1 MQVFGREKLT
11 DYLRVV
17 GLRSSPVNCD
27 EVHHSGEV
35 KCEVSPVRCF
45 VLQCVPVVR
54 GGEHWSY
61 FRKM

>member
-1 MQVFGREKLT
+1 M
-11 DYLRVV
+11 V

-27 EVHHSGEV
+27 EVHHSDEV

-54 GGEHWSY
+54 GGEPWSY